1 MRDTEIIEAL
11 RSKLVLP
18 SGRHLYGVL
27 GTYAQLAAFAK
38 KLQQVRTPD
47 GRHFPQPLSVNR
59 GILDAIP
66 DAEFHT
72 LVEDEAKRPE
82 PTAAHVARAFEVF
95 LRKQLSGKILVIL
108 AHLELLFAYH
118 VEFSLLRTLAA
129 DDTRILLLLPGKREA
144 GQIIM
149 FPGLDTGSYSL
160 PPTLI
165 AENHL
170 WELRE

>member
-11 RSKLVLP
+11 RSKLALP
-18 SGRHLYGVL
+18 GGRHLYGVL

-38 KLQQVRTPD
+38 KLQHVRSPD
-47 GRHFPQPLSVNR
+47 GRRFPPPLSVNR

-95 LRKQLSGKILVIL
+95 LRTQ
-108 AHLELLFAYH
+108 
-118 VEFSLLRTLAA
+118 
-129 DDTRILLLLPGKREA
+129 LPGKVVA
-144 GQIIM
+144 A
-149 FPGLDTGSYSL
+149 FLTGS
-160 PPTLI
+160 
-165 AENHL
+165 
-170 WELRE
+170 